1 MALTLSPDICHTPTR
16 TPRVSPKGPLSP
28 QVAALPCLVWGGQGE
43 RERGRKGGR
52 REGGGTIPKDPG
64 RCSHPSSDPKGS
76 RIFFLD
82 SLDCGI
88 RISFSLPQSYTKVHP
103 SQKSGLVLL
112 EGGAEQLPKTPNPGK
127 RGLKIPKNPT
137 VPNFPSVPGKSHFP
151 GRAGASP
158 GVFRAIKGSA
168 GMILMIP
175 MGCDQ

>member
-1 MALTLSPDICHTPTR
+1 M
-16 TPRVSPKGPLSP
+16 
-28 QVAALPCLVWGGQGE
+28 E
-43 RERGRKGGR
+43 RREKGGR
-52 REGGGTIPKDPG
+52 GNNPKG
-64 RCSHPSSDPKGS
+64 SRTLFPSSDPKGS

-88 RISFSLPQSYTKVHP
+88 RISFSLPQSYTEVHP